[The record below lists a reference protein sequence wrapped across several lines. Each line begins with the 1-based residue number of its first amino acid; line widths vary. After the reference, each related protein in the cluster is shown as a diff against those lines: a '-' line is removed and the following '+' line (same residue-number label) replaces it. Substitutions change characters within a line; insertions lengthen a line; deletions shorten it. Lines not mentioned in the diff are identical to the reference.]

1 MSRVGILILLGLLTI
16 ITPFSGLPVSVRTFL
31 VVVFGACVLGIGIAI
46 RSQDVKRAKPLIES
60 TPPQDI
66 SPI

>member
-1 MSRVGILILLGLLTI
+1 MSRAGILILLGLLTI
-16 ITPFSGLPVSVRTFL
+16 LAPFSGLPASVRTFL

-46 RSQDVKRAKPLIES
+46 RSRDTKRAKPLVES